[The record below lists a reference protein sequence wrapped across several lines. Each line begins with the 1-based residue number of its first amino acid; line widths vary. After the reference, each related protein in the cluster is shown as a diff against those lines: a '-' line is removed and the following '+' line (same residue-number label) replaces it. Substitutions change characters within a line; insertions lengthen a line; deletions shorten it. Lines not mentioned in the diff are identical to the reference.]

1 MKTNTE
7 DSISLDDLHNQE
19 ELPTLKKEDENEDL
33 TQDLEEGKDE
43 ENKEGVG
50 TTGDEENSQEN
61 EEEVLTGIEKYLTSN
76 GIEGGIIEFEDG
88 TKKHYNDLTQ
98 DEQFNVLKSIAEN
111 EKITI
116 EEKFELD
123 ADEIGVL
130 NYLRESKKPVA
141 EALEDLVEA
150 EINRRAASSSDIAT
164 DFLKLSDEAVYLKW
178 LKNSDPESTDED
190 LQEALDAA
198 KKNKSFTKQASNIRA
213 GFISEQERLMEVE
226 SAKIQE
232 EQRREL
238 EADRETIVNV
248 VSELTNVAGWEI
260 TDAQKNDVLAS
271 LLETNSQG
279 DSLFMEKVFSDPK
292 KLFEVAW
299 MEKFGNDY
307 YDKMGE
313 YYKNEISAAY
323 ARGKKEGITGLPAKP
338 IKTGGSEA
346 TRENVNPAGR
356 ENNNAIGLEELH
368 QD

>member
-1 MKTNTE
+1 MKTNTD
-7 DSISLDDLHNQE
+7 DSISLDELHNQE
-19 ELPTLKKEDENEDL
+19 EIVIPKKEEEEEEIDLTRDLEEEGEKEEGIDKGENEDS
-33 TQDLEEGKDE
+33 E
-43 ENKEGVG
+43 EN
-50 TTGDEENSQEN
+50 
-61 EEEVLTGIEKYLTSN
+61 EEVLTGIEKYLTSN

-123 ADEIGVL
+123 KDEISVL
-130 NYLRESKKPVA
+130 NYLRESKKPVS
-141 EALEDLVEA
+141 EALDDLVEA
-150 EINRRAASSSDIAT
+150 EINRRAASNSDIAT
-164 DFLKLSDEAVYLKW
+164 DFLKLSDDTVYLKW

-213 GFISEQERLMEVE
+213 GFISEQERFIEVE
-226 SAKIQE
+226 SSKIQE
-232 EQRREL
+232 DQRREL

-248 VSELTNVAGWEI
+248 VSDINNVAGWEI
-260 TDAQKNDVLAS
+260 TDDQKNDVLAS

-323 ARGKKEGITGLPAKP
+323 ARGKKEGITGLPTKP

-346 TRENVNPAGR
+346 TKEKVNPAGR
-356 ENNNAIGLEELH
+356 ENNNAIGLDELH